1 VYAGNNSRLRAAA
14 RDRRQRAIPFIDSD
28 CFRAAHLSILR
39 DDGVGC
45 FLKRAAE
52 SANRFFVDGSFIDDK
67 LPIAFITYACSIF
80 ILRVRSRARAKLIG
94 SRIRSIKSIEDIPRK
109 CRCNFHFLRILA
121 SRFHCDFKSFL
132 QFPRVE
138 SQA

>member
-1 VYAGNNSRLRAAA
+1 VRSSG
-14 RDRRQRAIPFIDSD
+14 IEM
-28 CFRAAHLSILR
+28 LSILR
-39 DDGVGC
+39 DVGWNGVGC
-45 FLKRAAE
+45 FPKRAAE

-80 ILRVRSRARAKLIG
+80 ILHACVRVRAQSLQA
-94 SRIRSIKSIEDIPRK
+94 RIRSIKSIEDIPRK
-109 CRCNFHFLRILA
+109 CRCNFHFLLILA